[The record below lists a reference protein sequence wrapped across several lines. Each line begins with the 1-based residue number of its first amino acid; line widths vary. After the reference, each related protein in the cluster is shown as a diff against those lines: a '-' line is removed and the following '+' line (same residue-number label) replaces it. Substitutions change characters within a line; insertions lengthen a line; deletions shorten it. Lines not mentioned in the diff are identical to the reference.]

1 MLKFH
6 QALNRSTFIKLS
18 QWMAYLLAFGIP
30 WSNAFFHWGLYLM
43 LIFYVISFDFLKE
56 WRRLA
61 QSSLVILSLVLF
73 SLISLKTIFTEA
85 AFNYAWFD
93 FKHYLKLLG
102 IIPLVLIFKNLK
114 ECKYLFISL
123 LAGIAVMMLP
133 TLLDGF
139 GIHHFIKLSDYIR
152 PSAAYGPGD
161 LTYWRMH
168 IQHGFHVVIL
178 FLALM
183 LAALYYP
190 KYRIWFLLGA
200 LMCMFDILFFIDA
213 RMALLSLIIAS
224 VFISVF
230 YMKSINFLLALILL
244 PSLVL
249 GSIFMS
255 VNSIDERISSIY
267 AESQL
272 YFVKQNKDTSGG
284 NRLHFW
290 KKSLEQFTKAPIF
303 GNGSGSFK
311 HDMIKHHDP
320 ILTPDSSYSHA
331 HNEYLTQL
339 SHYGLCG
346 LFLFLSMILL
356 ALKQS
361 IQIKD
366 PWFSKAMFLSTV
378 IFAMNAITDSSLH
391 NPWEGWTFILILS
404 LISITSKIKGAD
416 TTSSR

>member
-1 MLKFH
+1 MKFP
-6 QALNRSTFIKLS
+6 QILNRSMFVKLS
-18 QWMAYLLAFGIP
+18 QWMAYLCAFGIP
-30 WSNAFFHWGLYLM
+30 WSNAFFNWGLYLM
-43 LIFYVISFDFLKE
+43 LIFYFISFDFLKE

-61 QSSLVILSLVLF
+61 QSSLVILSLILF
-73 SLISLKTIFTEA
+73 SLITFKTVFSEA

-102 IIPLVLIFKNLK
+102 IIPLVLIFKSLK

-123 LAGIAVMMLP
+123 LAGVSVLMMP

-139 GIHHFIKLSDYIR
+139 GIVKLSDYIR
-152 PSAAYGPGD
+152 SNKAYGPVD

-178 FLALM
+178 FSSLM

-200 LMCMFDILFFIDA
+200 FMCIFDILFFIDG
-213 RMALLSLIIAS
+213 RMALLSLIIVS
-224 VFISVF
+224 GFILYF
-230 YMKSINFLLALILL
+230 YMKSIKFFLALILL
-244 PSLVL
+244 SSFIFA
-249 GSIFMS
+249 SIFML
-255 VNSIDERISSIY
+255 VNSLDERVSSIY
-267 AESQL
+267 SEAKL
-272 YFVKQNKDTSGG
+272 FYKDNNIETSGG

-290 KKSLEQFTKAPIF
+290 KKSAEQFTKAPVL

-311 HDMIKHHDP
+311 QDLLLHNDP
-320 ILTPDSSYSHA
+320 ILTPDSVYSHA

-339 SHYGLCG
+339 SQYGICG
-346 LFLFLSMILL
+346 VLLFLSMILL
-356 ALKQS
+356 ALRQS

-366 PWFSKAMFLSTV
+366 PWFSKTMFLSTL
-378 IFAMNAITDSSLH
+378 IFAMNAITDSSLY
-391 NPWEGWTFILILS
+391 NPWEGLTFVLILS
-404 LISITSKIKGAD
+404 LISIASKIKVLN

>member
-1 MLKFH
+1 MD
-6 QALNRSTFIKLS
+6 
-18 QWMAYLLAFGIP
+18 M
-30 WSNAFFHWGLYLM
+30 
-43 LIFYVISFDFLKE
+43 
-56 WRRLA
+56 
-61 QSSLVILSLVLF
+61 
-73 SLISLKTIFTEA
+73 
-85 AFNYAWFD
+85 
-93 FKHYLKLLG
+93 
-102 IIPLVLIFKNLK
+102 
-114 ECKYLFISL
+114 
-123 LAGIAVMMLP
+123 
-133 TLLDGF
+133 
-139 GIHHFIKLSDYIR
+139 
-152 PSAAYGPGD
+152 
-161 LTYWRMH
+161 
-168 IQHGFHVVIL
+168 
-178 FLALM
+178 
-183 LAALYYP
+183 
-190 KYRIWFLLGA
+190 
-200 LMCMFDILFFIDA
+200 
-213 RMALLSLIIAS
+213 
-224 VFISVF
+224 
-230 YMKSINFLLALILL
+230 
-244 PSLVL
+244 SLVL

-267 AESQL
+267 SESQL

-320 ILTPDSSYSHA
+320 ILTPDSPYSHA

>member
-1 MLKFH
+1 MKFPET
-6 QALNRSTFIKLS
+6 LNRSTFLKLS
-18 QWMAYLLAFGIP
+18 QWMAYLCAFGMP
-30 WSNAFFHWGLYLM
+30 WSNAFFNWGLYLM
-43 LIFYVISFDFLKE
+43 LIFYFISFDFLKE

-73 SLISLKTIFTEA
+73 SFITFKTVFSEA

-93 FKHYLKLLG
+93 FKHYVKLLG
-102 IIPLVLIFKNLK
+102 IIPLVLMFKHLK
-114 ECKYLFISL
+114 ECRYLFISL
-123 LAGIAVMMLP
+123 LAGVGVLMMP

-139 GIHHFIKLSDYIR
+139 GINKFIKLSDYIR
-152 PSAAYGPGD
+152 ASAAYGPGD

-178 FLALM
+178 FSSLM

-200 LMCMFDILFFIDA
+200 LMCMLDILFFIDA
-213 RMALLSLIIAS
+213 RMALLSLIIVS
-224 VFISVF
+224 VFILYF
-230 YMKSINFLLALILL
+230 YMKSIKFFLALILL
-244 PSLVL
+244 ASLIL

-255 VNSIDERISSIY
+255 AHSTDERLSSIY
-267 AESQL
+267 TETQL

-290 KKSLEQFTKAPIF
+290 KKSLEQFLKAPIF

-311 HDMIKHHDP
+311 DDMIKHGDP
-320 ILTPDSSYSHA
+320 ILTPDSPYSHA
-331 HNEYLTQL
+331 HNEYITQL
-339 SHYGLCG
+339 SHYGISG
-346 LFLFLSMILL
+346 LFLFLSMIFM

-366 PWFSKAMFLSTV
+366 PWFSKTMFLSTL
-378 IFAMNAITDSSLH
+378 IFSINAITDSSLH
-391 NPWEGWTFILILS
+391 NPWEGWTFVLILS
-404 LISITSKIKGAD
+404 LISIASKIKASGS
-416 TTSSR
+416 TSSR